1 MGIIGKK
8 NIRQVVNT
16 DRVACFMPLGL
27 CFQAAFEDSD
37 EK

>member
-8 NIRQVVNT
+8 NIRQVVST
-16 DRVACFMPLGL
+16 DRVACFTPPGL